1 MKKPTS
7 LDEAANQI
15 PKGEDIDI
23 RHLTVEQVE
32 KMSDDE
38 LEAIGQKK
46 KKKRPKRRKLEGK
59 LGLMISATTICMSA
73 YHLYTAIFTIS
84 PMLQR
89 AYHLGF
95 VLSLVFLLYPATNK
109 SPTRRPSIIDWALAA
124 LSILAVSNII
134 LNFQRLAKS
143 GGRGTRT
150 DLMFGVITIL
160 LVLECARR
168 TIGLVLP
175 SMAIFLV
182 AYGYFGAYISGPLKH
197 AGFSTKRIVQHL
209 TLTTEGIYGQIL
221 GVSSTFIFLFILF
234 GAFLSATGMSA
245 VFNDIAMSVAGGT
258 RGGPAKV
265 SVVASGLMGSIS
277 GSASANVVT
286 TGAFTI
292 PLMRRTGYKDYFASS
307 VEAVAS
313 TGGQIMPPV
322 MGSAAFI
329 IADSLGVPFL
339 AIIRAAL
346 LPAILYYVSAW
357 IMIDLRARKENIKGL
372 PKEELPILKKV
383 LLERGHLLIPLFG
396 VIFILVSG
404 YNAMRAAVVG
414 IVLAIFS
421 SFLKRDTWIKPM
433 ALLKAMESGALS
445 ALSVA
450 AACAVIGILIGMVS
464 LTGAILAMGAAI
476 LKLSGG
482 LLITTLILTMLTATV
497 LGMGLPT
504 TACYVLT
511 STIAAPAIIQLGIP
525 ALAAHL
531 FVFYYGI
538 LSAITPPVA
547 TAAYT
552 AAGLSG
558 ADPNQTGWAAVRL
571 AVTGFIIPYMF
582 VYSPELLLPAG
593 MNIFAGI
600 RVVITSIIG
609 VFALALCVEG
619 YYHRRLNVMER
630 VVAAVGSICLINSK
644 LATDVIGLVCI
655 GAVVMLQLAYK
666 KKAVLETR

>member
-1 MKKPTS
+1 MKK
-7 LDEAANQI
+7 DHANAEEEI
-15 PKGEDIDI
+15 LNLRD
-23 RHLTVEQVE
+23 LTLEQVE
-32 KMSDDE
+32 KMDDDE
-38 LEAIGQKK
+38 LENIGQKK

-59 LGLMISATTICMSA
+59 LGLMISTITICMSA
-73 YHLYTAIFTIS
+73 YQLYTAIFTIS

-95 VLSLVFLLYPATNK
+95 VLALVFLLYPASNK
-109 SPTRRPSIIDWALAA
+109 SPTKRPSILDWGLAL
-124 LSILAVSNII
+124 LSVAVVSNII

-143 GGRGTRT
+143 GGRGNQM
-150 DLMFGVITIL
+150 DLMLGVVTVL

-168 TIGLVLP
+168 TVGMVLP
-175 SMAIFLV
+175 SMAVFMI
-182 AYGYFGAYISGPLKH
+182 AYGYFGIYVTGPLKH
-197 AGFSTKRIVQHL
+197 AGFSTKRIIQHL

-234 GAFLSATGMSA
+234 GAFLSVTGMSA
-245 VFNDIAMSVAGGT
+245 VFNDIAMSAAGSA

-292 PLMRRTGYKDYFASS
+292 PLMRRMGYKDYFASS

-339 AIIRAAL
+339 TIIRAAL
-346 LPAILYYVSAW
+346 LPALLYYISAW

-372 PKEELPILKKV
+372 PKDELPDIKKV
-383 LLERGHLLIPLFG
+383 LLERGHLLIPLVG
-396 VIFILVSG
+396 IIFMLLSG

-414 IVLAIFS
+414 IALAIFS
-421 SFLKRDTWIKPM
+421 SFLKRETWIKPV

-464 LTGAILAMGAAI
+464 LTGAILALGAAI

-482 LLITTLILTMLTATV
+482 VLITTLVLTMLTATV

-511 STIAAPAIIQLGIP
+511 STIAAPAIIQLGVAP
-525 ALAAHL
+525 LAAHL

-571 AVTGFIIPYMF
+571 AITGFIIPFMF

-593 MNIFAGI
+593 LGIFSMI
-600 RVVITSIIG
+600 RVIFTSILG
-609 VFALALCVEG
+609 VFSLSLCVEG
-619 YYHRRLNVMER
+619 FYHRRLHILER
-630 VVAAVGSICLINSK
+630 LVAAVGSFCLINST
-644 LATDVIGLVCI
+644 LMTDIVGFGCI
-655 GAVVMLQLAYK
+655 AVVMLLQMAHK
-666 KKAVLETR
+666 KIGITA

>member
-1 MKKPTS
+1 MKITTS
-7 LDEAANQI
+7 ADDAAKKA
-15 PKGEDIDI
+15 PEEEGIDL
-23 RHLTVEQVE
+23 RNLTVEQVE

-38 LEAIGQKK
+38 LESIGQKK

-59 LGLMISATTICMSA
+59 LGLMISAITICMSA

-95 VLSLVFLLYPATNK
+95 VLSLVFLLYPATNN
-109 SPTRRPSIIDWALAA
+109 SPTKRPSLIDWALAGVSV
-124 LSILAVSNII
+124 LVVSNII

-143 GGRGTRT
+143 GGRGTQT
-150 DLMFGVITIL
+150 DLILGVVTVL

-168 TIGLVLP
+168 TVGLVLP

-197 AGFSTKRIVQHL
+197 AGFSTKRIIQHL

-245 VFNDIAMSVAGGT
+245 VFNDIAMSVAGGA

-339 AIIRAAL
+339 AIIKAAL

-372 PKEELPILKKV
+372 PKEELPILKRV
-383 LLERGHLLIPLFG
+383 LWERGHLLLPLFG
-396 VIFILVSG
+396 IIFMLVSG

-414 IVLAIFS
+414 IVLAILS
-421 SFLKRDTWIKPM
+421 SFIKRDTWIKPM

-525 ALAAHL
+525 PLAAHL

-571 AVTGFIIPYMF
+571 ATTGFIIPFMF
-582 VYSPELLLPAG
+582 VYSPELLLPTGLSILA
-593 MNIFAGI
+593 AI
-600 RVVITSIIG
+600 RVIITSVIG
-609 VFALALCVEG
+609 VFALALSVEG
-619 YYHRRLNVMER
+619 YYHRKLNIIERLM
-630 VVAAVGSICLINSK
+630 AAVGSLCLINSS
-644 LATDVIGLVCI
+644 LMTDVVGLGLI
-655 GAVVMLQLAYK
+655 AVVVFMQLAYK
-666 KKAVLETR
+666 KKAAVLTQ